1 MRRKRKS
8 YSVSE
13 KLALVSAVESG
24 RKKVDICREY
34 GISASTLSSITKNK
48 DSIMGAYEESR
59 LEAKR
64 LRKAAREDLDR
75 ALLCWYHQAVAC
87 GTPISG
93 PLLQA
98 KAEQIAAELGYE
110 DCSVANAWVERF
122 KRRHSLTY
130 ARERGKTSSS
140 AESEVGDADAWLS
153 TAWPQIRSGYEP
165 WDIFSAVETGLFF
178 RALPKESAQLS
189 DSRCEQGQLAHDRL
203 TVYVCANMSG
213 DEKRPLV
220 VVGASPL
227 PRNVT
232 LPGLNYAV
240 NDKAWMTRQVF
251 LEELGRWERELD
263 ARKRKVLLLVDHMA
277 CHELVKRSSFRNIE
291 LVYAPPNT
299 MGMLLPLDR
308 GVVGA
313 LKRNYRKALL
323 VQTVLQDIP
332 TILPVREALR
342 LLTVAWKDV
351 KGSTIRAAFAV
362 CGLQSFYNV
371 IDDDAAGDCGQQ
383 EESGPLELWASR
395 YNLPDDVVDGIGE
408 FERMD
413 EFVSTCAKLQ
423 YDQGGDEAS
432 NQPPSCRSDS
442 SKEPAMKRDEIA
454 APFEVLDAV
463 ALLLKYCENPPPG
476 IAKADAER
484 TVDAL
489 ITLRS
494 QTQIIAFKKS
504 CTAVSD

>member
-1 MRRKRKS
+1 M
-8 YSVSE
+8 SE

-48 DSIMGAYEESR
+48 DSIVGAYEESR

-130 ARERGKTSSS
+130 ARERVKSS
-140 AESEVGDADAWLS
+140 ADSEVGDADAWLA

-189 DSRCEQGQLAHDRL
+189 DCRCEQGQLAHDRL
-203 TVYVCANMSG
+203 TVYVCANMTG

-227 PRNVT
+227 SRNVT
-232 LPGLNYAV
+232 LPGLNYSV

-263 ARKRKVLLLVDHMA
+263 ARKRKVLLLVDHTA
-277 CHELVKRSSFRNIE
+277 CHELVKRSSFRNIA

-342 LLTVAWKDV
+342 LLAVAWKDV
-351 KGSTIRAAFAV
+351 KASAVRAAFAV
-362 CGLQSFYNV
+362 CGLQNIYSV
-371 IDDDAAGDCGQQ
+371 LGDDGAGDCGQQ
-383 EESGPLELWASR
+383 EDSGPLELWASR

-413 EFVSTCAKLQ
+413 EFVATCAKLQ
-423 YDQGGDEAS
+423 YDQGSDEGS
-432 NQPPSCRSDS
+432 NKSPSSRSDS
-442 SKEPAMKRDEIA
+442 CKEPAPKRDEVA

-463 ALLLKYCENPPPG
+463 ALLLKYCENQPPG
-476 IAKADAER
+476 VAKADAER

-489 ITLRS
+489 ISLRS

-504 CTAVSD
+504 FTAVSD